1 MDSHTTL
8 KESRVSLPPGERSKD
23 HAKPIDSPSAFQKP
37 PDWIKTFY
45 KRYQKLRKYEDVIKS
60 DLVDLNAR
68 PESHSRTYVQQCGG
82 DAVKELEQL
91 HQKFS
96 KFLGRCMDCGK
107 LDWSNCRHSEQKS
120 ASIFELDQTPGLFIY
135 PDLLPPHVQ
144 SDLLDKLLH
153 RDLATPEHQTNVHL
167 HYDVS
172 YPEPRP
178 ETDEPGSFFDHTAK
192 DLDYRPKESH
202 TAINTERF
210 LDKKL
215 RWITL
220 GGQYDWSAKQY
231 PPEAPPDFPSDIKG
245 LVEDL
250 FPVKAEAAIVN
261 LYSPGDVLSVHR
273 DVSEECAQPLVSISV
288 GCDAIFICGLES
300 QENDPDQE
308 RIAAIRLRS
317 GDALLMSGE
326 SRYAW
331 HGVPKVLP
339 NTCPDWL
346 QDWPAV
352 GEHAGRFQDYKGWM
366 KRKRINLNVRQ
377 MFASEANGDIACSDK
392 AMPNDD

>member
-1 MDSHTTL
+1 MNARSAS
-8 KESRVSLPPGERSKD
+8 KERLGSFDTGETAN
-23 HAKPIDSPSAFQKP
+23 HNAKHNDGPSAFVKP
-37 PDWIKTFY
+37 PEWIRTFY
-45 KRYQKLRKYEDVIKS
+45 KHYQKLGKYEDIITS
-60 DLVDLNAR
+60 DLVDLDAR
-68 PESHSRTYVQQCGG
+68 PESYSRHSVQECDGHVAQ
-82 DAVKELEQL
+82 ELEQL

-96 KFLGRCMDCGK
+96 KFLGRCIDCGE
-107 LDWSNCRHSEQKS
+107 LNWSNCRHSEKKS
-120 ASIFELDQTPGLFIY
+120 ASVFELDQIPGLLIY
-135 PDLLPPHVQ
+135 PGLLPPHVQ
-144 SDLLDKLLH
+144 SDLSDKLLH

-167 HYDVS
+167 HYNIS
-172 YPEPRP
+172 YPTSRP
-178 ETDEPGSFFDHTAK
+178 DTDEPGSFFDHTAK
-192 DLDYRPKESH
+192 ALDYRPRESH
-202 TAINTERF
+202 AAINTERF

-220 GGQYDWSAKQY
+220 GGQYDWTAKQY
-231 PPEAPPDFPSDIKG
+231 PSEVPPDFPSDIKD

-250 FPVKAEAAIVN
+250 FPMKAEAAIVN

-300 QENDPDQE
+300 QENDPDQG
-308 RIAAIRLRS
+308 RITAIRLRS

-352 GEHAGRFQDYKGWM
+352 GDHAERFQNYKGWM
-366 KRKRINLNVRQ
+366 RRKRINLNVRQ
-377 MFASEANGDIACSDK
+377 MFASEVKSDTEGGK
-392 AMPNDD
+392 ASMPNDV

>member
-1 MDSHTTL
+1 MNARSA
-8 KESRVSLPPGERSKD
+8 SKD
-23 HAKPIDSPSAFQKP
+23 RLGSYDTGEAAKHDENHNDSPSAFKKP
-37 PDWIKTFY
+37 PEWIRTFY
-45 KRYQKLRKYEDVIKS
+45 KRYQKLGTYEDIISS
-60 DLVDLNAR
+60 DLVDLDVR
-68 PESHSRTYVQQCGG
+68 PESYSRHSFQECDGNVVQ
-82 DAVKELEQL
+82 ELEQL

-96 KFLGRCMDCGK
+96 KFLGRCMDCG
-107 LDWSNCRHSEQKS
+107 DSEQSNCDHSERKS
-120 ASIFELDQTPGLFIY
+120 ASVFELDQIPGLFVY
-135 PDLLPPHVQ
+135 PNLLPPHVQ
-144 SDLLDKLLH
+144 SALMDKLLH
-153 RDLATPEHQTNVHL
+153 RDLANPKHQTNVHL
-167 HYDVS
+167 HYNLS
-172 YPEPRP
+172 YPP
-178 ETDEPGSFFDHTAK
+178 THSDNNEPGSFFDHSAK
-192 DLDYRPKESH
+192 GLDYRPKESH
-202 TAINTERF
+202 APINTERF

-220 GGQYDWSAKQY
+220 GGQYDWTAKQY
-231 PPEAPPDFPSDIKG
+231 PPEVPPDFPSDIKG

-250 FPVKAEAAIVN
+250 FPMKAEAAIVN

-300 QENDPDQE
+300 QENDPDQG

-317 GDALLMSGE
+317 GDALLMSGK

-352 GEHAGRFQDYKGWM
+352 GENTGRFQDYRGWM

-377 MFASEANGDIACSDK
+377 MFASEANGEQFMQPQRDAE
-392 AMPNDD
+392 

>member
-1 MDSHTTL
+1 MNAHSAS
-8 KESRVSLPPGERSKD
+8 KEKLDSLPTGENPNASD
-23 HAKPIDSPSAFQKP
+23 GPSAFEKP
-37 PDWIKTFY
+37 PEWIKTFY
-45 KRYQKLRKYEDVIKS
+45 KRYQKLGKYEDVIGS
-60 DLVDLNAR
+60 DLVDLGAR
-68 PESHSRTYVQQCGG
+68 PESCSRLSVQECSG
-82 DAVKELEQL
+82 DVARELGEL

-96 KFLGRCMDCGK
+96 KFLGRCMDCGE
-107 LDWSNCRHSEQKS
+107 LDYSCEHSERKP
-120 ASIFELDQTPGLFIY
+120 ASVFALDQIPGLFIY
-135 PDLLPPHVQ
+135 PNLLPPHVQ
-144 SDLLDKLLH
+144 SDLLNKLLH
-153 RDLATPEHQTNVHL
+153 RDLANPKHQTNVHL
-167 HYDVS
+167 HYNVS
-172 YPEPRP
+172 YPPTHHD
-178 ETDEPGSFFDHTAK
+178 TDEAGSFFDHAAK
-192 DLDYRPKESH
+192 GLDYRPKESH
-202 TAINTERF
+202 AAISTERF

-220 GGQYDWSAKQY
+220 GGQYDWTAKQY
-231 PPEAPPDFPSDIKG
+231 PPEVPPDFPSDIKD

-250 FPVKAEAAIVN
+250 FPMKAEAAIVN
-261 LYSPGDVLSVHR
+261 LYGPGDVLSVHR

-300 QENDPDQE
+300 QEKDPDHG

-339 NTCPDWL
+339 DTCPHWL

-352 GEHAGRFQDYKGWM
+352 GEHAERFRDYKGWM

-377 MFASEANGDIACSDK
+377 MFASEANGDTAHGKTS
-392 AMPNDD
+392 MPNHG